1 MHGLP
6 KQLVWTDSVAMGV
19 ILIIIG
25 LCVCIE
31 ALAGFLPSL
40 IGAAVVGVIIA
51 GAGVVLV
58 RQGMSLRPRVKT
70 DG

>member
-1 MHGLP
+1 
-6 KQLVWTDSVAMGV
+6 MGV
-19 ILIIIG
+19 ILIIVG